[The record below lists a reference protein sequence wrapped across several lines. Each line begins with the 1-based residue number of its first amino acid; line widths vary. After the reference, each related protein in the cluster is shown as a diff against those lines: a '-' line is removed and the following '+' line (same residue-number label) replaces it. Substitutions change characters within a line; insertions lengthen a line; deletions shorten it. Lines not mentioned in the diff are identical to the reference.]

1 VDATVDTGASR
12 SFASEGYVRMVAR
25 PEEMQEIITTIALA
39 DRSSLAVKKLWRT
52 RVELAGTRVW
62 MPFLVMPTML
72 DRVILGMDFLAAMG
86 TQIQCGEATL
96 KVKLSPSA
104 EDPRLRPSKVDRMS
118 SKDTSPEVLEGR
130 STTVLEKQES
140 DDKDTMYTEQSEVPA
155 HNRIMRQ
162 MTPSGERK
170 DDHGGD
176 DIRRYDEPGRVLE
189 DFRPD
194 EIDEA

>member
-12 SFASEGYVRMVAR
+12 SFASEGYVRTVAR

-39 DRSSLAVKKLWRT
+39 DRSSLAVKQLWRT
-52 RVELAGTRVW
+52 RW

-72 DRVILGMDFLAAMG
+72 NRVILGMDFLAAMG

-118 SKDTSPEVLEGR
+118 SKDTSPRTIGSCAR
-130 STTVLEKQES
+130 
-140 DDKDTMYTEQSEVPA
+140 
-155 HNRIMRQ
+155 
-162 MTPSGERK
+162 
-170 DDHGGD
+170 
-176 DIRRYDEPGRVLE
+176 
-189 DFRPD
+189 
-194 EIDEA
+194 